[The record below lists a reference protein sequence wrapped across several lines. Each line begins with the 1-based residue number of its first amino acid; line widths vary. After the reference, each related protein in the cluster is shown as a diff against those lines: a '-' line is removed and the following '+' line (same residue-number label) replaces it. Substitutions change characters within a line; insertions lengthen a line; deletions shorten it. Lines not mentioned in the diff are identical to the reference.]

1 MENVF
6 WFKNLKII
14 YKGYLLERS
23 RDDYVYCSGKIYGII
38 NIRRKKIKENIRL

>member
-1 MENVF
+1 MFYYRFRKLMENVF

-23 RDDYVYCSGKIYGII
+23 RDDYV
-38 NIRRKKIKENIRL
+38 